1 MTENTVQPAHV
12 SRIFIGKVFATA
24 RNVDKMKGLRDTP
37 NVELMAL
44 DVTST
49 ENAANVVDHIAN
61 QEGRI
66 DIVINNAGMAC
77 FGNVIHWRQPTTHV
91 LNEVVCRADTGGSS

>member
-1 MTENTVQPAHV
+1 MLSV
-12 SRIFIGKVFATA
+12 GKVFATA

-44 DVTST
+44 DVTSAQ
-49 ENAANVVDHIAN
+49 NAANVVDHIAN

-77 FGNVIHWRQPTTHV
+77 FGNLKFSHSILDVDLNDVVNRTH
-91 LNEVVCRADTGGSS
+91 T